1 MMRVA
6 VCDEN
11 IYPQNAK
18 ISTLSATASISLVNN
33 MKVLYSNNSTQIFHI
48 KYGIILNRNPHTNH
62 IKR

>member
-1 MMRVA
+1 MRRVA
-6 VCDEN
+6 MCDEN

-18 ISTLSATASISLVNN
+18 ISTLSATASISLVN
-33 MKVLYSNNSTQIFHI
+33 MKVLYCNNSRQILHI